1 MRKRIFT
8 MLLVVLSALFLVSCA
23 FLDKEESP
31 DVGTVTSGE
40 VLSLEIE
47 MSDGAVVVT
56 PVIEGGEGLFE
67 YELNLADQS
76 LSGEGRESAVIEC
89 QDAKWGELRITPYAV
104 DTKGKRVYGKEA
116 SFVLENG
123 RSKTFDELRFDKET
137 LLVSTPAELILFSH
151 LVSKGI
157 YNNTATYTGAE
168 GNHDEVLHAT
178 SHTVGHL
185 ADGSCVGI
193 VGKYN
198 GYAQTLAEHTCQ
210 RYLFFPRKVGSKFNT
225 AGVVVA
231 VGSSDTHGLYL
242 LDTAHVVD
250 KGL

>member
-89 QDAKWGELRITPYAV
+89 SDAKWGELRITPYAV

-151 LVSKGI
+151 LVTKGEDP
-157 YNNTATYTGAE
+157 N
-168 GNHDEVLHAT
+168 VLLENDISMGSAFT
-178 SHTVGHL
+178 WRGIGSSE
-185 ADGSCVGI
+185 DGYSGI
-193 VGKYN
+193 FSAN
-198 GYAQTLAEHTCQ
+198 GYS
-210 RYLFFPRKVGSKFNT
+210 VS
-225 AGVVVA
+225 
-231 VGSSDTHGLYL
+231 GLYIL
-242 LDTAHVVD
+242 
-250 KGL
+250 